1 MGGDPVAGGAGWEG
15 LRTRLEQGFGRW
27 GHFVARHP
35 WRVMVV
41 SLLGVAA
48 LAAQIPK
55 LEVDTSVEGFLEPDS
70 PARLAYTAFRQQF
83 GREDAAVLAIRAP
96 DVFDFAFL
104 ERLRALHEQLEDE
117 LPHLDEVTSLVNI
130 RHTRGEA
137 DRLIVDDFLEDWPQT
152 EADLE
157 VLRARALGHPLYR
170 DSVVSADATLA
181 TVVVLTSPYSSSQ
194 GFDDALAGFDELDA
208 DGALVEPGPPV
219 MLTGAE
225 NTAVVSALMRV
236 VEAHQAAD
244 FRIHVAGQPVLTDL
258 VMRGMIEDMARFT
271 ALSILIIA
279 VSLGWLF
286 RSAAAVLLA
295 LATALLAV
303 VCGFGVMA
311 ATGTPLSS
319 PTQVTPSF
327 LLAVGVGNSV
337 HLLAIFFQSRAR
349 GLSVEDAV
357 AYSLRHSG
365 LAIVM
370 TGLTTA
376 GSLLSFLGA
385 SLALIADFGVIAPP
399 SVLIALVL
407 SLVFLPASM
416 CVVPMRS
423 SAVASTP
430 LRRFPVACGRLGTRR
445 WRGTLAVWFA
455 LFAVSLLG
463 AREIRFS
470 NHALDWFDPDEPF
483 RIATELVNEE
493 LGGANSIEVVIDS
506 GEENGLYEPALLRRI
521 EALQQHARGLPVGP
535 GEVQRARISIV
546 EVVKEIHQ
554 ALNGGGRE
562 AYVLPDE
569 RRLIAQELLL
579 FENSGTDDL
588 EDVVDSQFRIGR
600 VSLPIP
606 LTDSVLLV
614 PLLDRL
620 QREFA
625 EILGDDTG
633 FELTGTFA
641 IGASTATATIDSLAK
656 TYAIAF
662 VVITPF
668 MMLLLG
674 SFRTGLLSMLPA
686 IGSIL
691 VTLGAMRWLDMP
703 LDGFTLLVG
712 SIALGLA
719 VDDTIHFMHNYAR
732 ARAAGEPVEAAVR
745 TTLESTGQALFF
757 TSLVLAA
764 GFLVYTQAR
773 LNLLTN
779 FGVLTAL
786 AISLAFAA
794 NVTLAPALVSAVA
807 RLRGESGAGSG
818 EG

>member
-1 MGGDPVAGGAGWEG
+1 MADVPAGWEG
-15 LRTRLEQGFGRW
+15 LRTRLERGFGAW
-27 GHFVARHP
+27 GHFVARRP
-35 WRVMVV
+35 WRVMAA
-41 SLLGVAA
+41 SLVGVAA

-55 LEVDTSVEGFLEPDS
+55 LELDTSVEGFLEADS

-83 GREDAAVLAIRAP
+83 GREDAAILAIRTR
-96 DVFDFAFL
+96 DVFRTEFL
-104 ERLRALHEQLEDE
+104 ERLRALHEQLEEE

-130 RHTRGEA
+130 RHTRGET
-137 DRLIVDDFLEDWPQT
+137 DRLIVDDFLVDWPET
-152 EADLE
+152 ANELE
-157 VLRARALGHPLYR
+157 VLRDRALTHPLYR
-170 DSVVSADATLA
+170 GSVVSSDSTLA
-181 TVVVLTSPYSSSQ
+181 TVIVLTTPYSSAQ
-194 GFDDALAGFDELDA
+194 EFDDMLAGFDELGEGAADA
-208 DGALVEPGPPV
+208 DPGSLV

-225 NTAVVSALMRV
+225 NTEMVSALMRV
-236 VEAHQAAD
+236 VEAHQAED

-258 VMRGMIEDMARFT
+258 IMRGMIEDMARF
-271 ALSILIIA
+271 AVLSIVIIA

-286 RSAAAVLLA
+286 RSMTAVVLA
-295 LATALLAV
+295 LMTAVLAV

-311 ATGTPLSS
+311 VTGTPLSS

-349 GLSVEDAV
+349 GSSVEDAV
-357 AYSLRHSG
+357 AYSLSHSG

-385 SLALIADFGVIAPP
+385 SLALVADFGVVAPP

-407 SLVFLPASM
+407 SLVFLPAAM

-423 SAVASTP
+423 SAVASSS
-430 LRRFPVACGRLGTRR
+430 LRRFPVACGRVGTRR
-445 WRGTLAVWFA
+445 WKWTLAVWSV
-455 LFAVSLLG
+455 LFAVSLLS

-470 NHALDWFDPDEPF
+470 NHALEWFDPDEPF
-483 RIATELVNEE
+483 RIATELINDE
-493 LGGANSIEVVIDS
+493 LSGANSIEVVIDS
-506 GEENGLYEPALLRRI
+506 GRENGLYDPVLLRRI
-521 EALQQHARGLPVGP
+521 ETLQEHARGLPIGE

-546 EVVKEIHQ
+546 EVIKEIHQ
-554 ALNGGGRE
+554 ALNGGRAD
-562 AYVLPDE
+562 AYALPED

-588 EDVVDSQFRIGR
+588 EDIVDSRFQIGR

-614 PLLDRL
+614 PLLDKL
-620 QREFA
+620 QHDYS
-625 EILGDDTG
+625 EILGDGAD
-633 FELTGTFA
+633 FQLTGSFA
-641 IGASTATATIDSLAK
+641 IGASTATATIESLSR
-656 TYAIAF
+656 TYLIAF
-662 VVITPF
+662 AVITPF

-674 SFRTGLLSMLPA
+674 SVRTGLLSMLPA
-686 IGSIL
+686 VGSIL
-691 VTLGAMRWLDMP
+691 VTLGAMVWLDMP

-732 ARAAGEPVEAAVR
+732 ARAAGEAVEPAICA
-745 TTLESTGQALFF
+745 TLESTGQALFF

-764 GFLVYTQAR
+764 GFLVYTQAK

-779 FGVLTAL
+779 FGLLTAL
-786 AISLAFAA
+786 AISLAFTA
-794 NVTLAPALVSAVA
+794 NVTLAPALVTAVA
-807 RLRGESGAGSG
+807 RLRREP
-818 EG
+818 